1 MHRTA
6 TALALTSALVLT
18 AACGG
23 GEEGDGDDRARTI
36 DAPAS
41 AEPAELEG
49 DGGKTLSEAE
59 LQAALLTVQDVP
71 TGYTLDTAAAEEDDD
86 DSTTEGGSE
95 ECSARF
101 EALGEADDKDVSAE
115 AEVSFEGPSLG
126 TVLEQGLESYE
137 DEDVPKQR
145 FEDVLEVLSD
155 CPTFSSTENGETTD
169 FTVSSLSFPKL
180 GDDTIALNLKV
191 KTSEFDAVANLV
203 VVRLGRNVMSVT
215 QGGLTA
221 DVAALEQATR
231 KGLEKLTVATG

>member
-6 TALALTSALVLT
+6 TALALTSTLVLT

-23 GEEGDGDDRARTI
+23 GEEGNSDDRARTI

-41 AEPAELEG
+41 AEPAEPEG
-49 DGGKTLSEAE
+49 DGEKTLNEAE

-86 DSTTEGGSE
+86 STTDGGSE

-221 DVAALEQATR
+221 DVAVLEQATR
-231 KGLEKLTVATG
+231 KGLEKLAAATG